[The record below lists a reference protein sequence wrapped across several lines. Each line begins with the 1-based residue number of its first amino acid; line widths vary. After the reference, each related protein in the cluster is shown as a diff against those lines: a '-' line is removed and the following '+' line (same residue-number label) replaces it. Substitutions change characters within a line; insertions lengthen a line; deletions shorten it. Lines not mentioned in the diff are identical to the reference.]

1 MRVDE
6 SSIEKFGF
14 ELVQEQDI
22 AELNTR
28 ALLLRHRGS
37 GARLLS
43 LHNDDE
49 NKVFGINFRTPVA
62 DSTGIAHIMEHSVLC
77 GSEKFPVKEPFVE
90 LMKGSLNTFLNA
102 FTYPDK
108 TCYPVAS
115 QNIEDFYNL
124 VEVYLDA
131 VFFPKISAE
140 ILKQEGWHYEIDSV
154 EGKDEL
160 IYKGVVYNEMKGSYS
175 SPMTLMYQYA
185 KEHLYPANQYRY
197 SSGGDPEVIPDITYE
212 QFRSFHKKYY
222 HPSNS
227 WIYFYGDNDLEGRLA
242 IVSEYL
248 NRFKE
253 QPLDSGI
260 DLQPTLAEPQEF
272 LYHYDAGEAKVES
285 KTMMT
290 LNWLLPEGTDVDQ
303 VMALSVLD
311 YILLGSSAAPLEKA
325 LIDSGLGESVIGGGL
340 ATELRQLNYS
350 VGLKNF
356 KSFDVGKVEQ
366 LILNTLGSLV
376 EEGIPSATIEAALNT
391 VEFSLRENNTG
402 RYPRGLS
409 LMLRALTRWLHDEE
423 PFKMLAYEASLQSV
437 KKAASTPG
445 FFEQL
450 IERFLL
456 NNPHRVKIILE
467 PQEGYALGK
476 TQAEKQKLATIFQ
489 TLSEEEKEFIKS
501 ETKALNALQAK
512 EDTPEAL
519 ATIPSLSLDQLDRVA
534 KKIPTQCQ
542 EIQGRQHLVHDLF
555 TNGISYFDIAFDLRG
570 VDRLHIP
577 YLPMFCRML
586 FQMGTSKKGFVELV
600 QAIDRLTG
608 GVSASPWV
616 LTRNKETKAAAYLL
630 IRGKVLSGKEG
641 QLFDILKEVVEEIN
655 LDQQDRFLQLVR
667 QRKSGLESS
676 VTSSGHS
683 YAMTRLSGMFSQAG
697 WINEQIEGISQLLFI
712 RQLEQEVTHNWSKV
726 LTVLQSLR
734 ELIFRRENCVANV
747 TLSAEAVSGATMV
760 LENFQQSLNSSA
772 LVASDWPLKGDSEDF
787 GVVIPSLVNYVA
799 KGGVLY
805 DYGYTYHGSIK
816 VISKYL
822 RSSYLWDKIR
832 VQGGAYGAFCS
843 FSKATGFISFCSYR
857 DPNFAETL
865 AAYDAAADFL
875 LGETLSDD
883 ELRKNI
889 IGTIGDL
896 DTYQLPDAKGMT
908 AFGRYMRG
916 ISDLEV
922 QEEREQV
929 FETSKEEFA
938 KLGGS
943 LKELMSHAR
952 VAALGPESS
961 FVASKLGIEPMKIF

>member
-6 SSIEKFGF
+6 SSIKKFGF
-14 ELVQEQDI
+14 ELVKEQGI
-22 AELNTR
+22 AELNTH
-28 ALLLRHRGS
+28 ALLLRHSGS

-49 NKVFGINFRTPVA
+49 NKVFGVNFRTPTS

-115 QNIEDFYNL
+115 QNLEDFYNL

-131 VFFPKISAE
+131 VFFPRISAE
-140 ILKQEGWHYEIDSV
+140 ILKQEGWHYEIDSA
-154 EGKDEL
+154 EGQEEL

-197 SSGGDPEVIPDITYE
+197 SSGGDPEAIPDITFE
-212 QFRSFHKKYY
+212 QFTSFHKKYY

-248 NRFKE
+248 NRFE
-253 QPLDSGI
+253 AQSIDSGI
-260 DLQPTLAEPQEF
+260 DLQPTLSEPQEF
-272 LYHYDAGEAKVES
+272 TYYYDAGEAKADS

-290 LNWLLPEGTDVDQ
+290 LNWLLPEGTEVDQ

-356 KSFDVGKVEQ
+356 KSADVEKVEQ
-366 LILNTLGSLV
+366 LILDTLATLV
-376 EEGIPSATIEAALNT
+376 EQGIPAATIEAALNT

-423 PFKMLAYEASLQSV
+423 PFKMLAYDASLQAV
-437 KKAASTPG
+437 KAGATAPR

-467 PQEGYALGK
+467 PKEGYALSK
-476 TQAEKQKLATIFQ
+476 TQAEKEKLANIYQ
-489 TLSEEEKEFIKS
+489 ALSQDEKDRIKS
-501 ETKALNALQAK
+501 DTRALNDLQAK
-512 EDTPEAL
+512 EDSAEAL
-519 ATIPSLSLDQLDRVA
+519 ATIPSLKLEQLDKLA
-534 KKIPTQCQ
+534 KTIPTECQ
-542 EIQGRQHLVHDLF
+542 EVHGRPHLVHDLF
-555 TNGISYFDIAFDLRG
+555 TNGISYFDMAFDLRG
-570 VDRLHIP
+570 VDTLHIP
-577 YLPMFCRML
+577 YLPIFCRLL
-586 FQMGTSKKGFVELV
+586 FQMGTSKKSFVELV

-608 GVSASPWV
+608 GVSASPWI
-616 LTRNKETKAAAYLL
+616 LSRANESKAAAYLL
-630 IRGKVLSGKEG
+630 VRGKVLSGKEEK
-641 QLFDILKEVVEEIN
+641 LFDILKEVVEEIN
-655 LDQQDRFLQLVR
+655 LDQQDRVLQLVR

-683 YAMTRLSGMFSQAG
+683 YAITRLSGMFSQAG
-697 WINEQIEGISQLLFI
+697 WVHEQIEGISQLLFI
-712 RQLEQEVTHNWSKV
+712 RQLEQDVLNNWGEV
-726 LTVLQSLR
+726 LTILRSLR
-734 ELIFRRENCVANV
+734 ELIFRRENCVTNV
-747 TLSAEAVSGATMV
+747 TLGSEASAGASSV
-760 LENFQQSLNSSA
+760 VEDFLSSLNYSD
-772 LVASDWPLKGDSEDF
+772 LRVRDWPMKGAREDF
-787 GVVIPSLVNYVA
+787 GVVVPSLVNYVA

-805 DYGYTYHGSIK
+805 DHGYTYHGSVK
-816 VISKYL
+816 VINKYL

-843 FSKATGFISFCSYR
+843 FSKATGFLAFCSYR
-857 DPNFAETL
+857 DPNFVETL
-865 AAYDAAADFL
+865 AVYDAAAGFL
-875 LGETLSDD
+875 LEGDLSDD

-916 ISDLEV
+916 ITDLEV
-922 QEEREQV
+922 QQEREQI
-929 FETSKEEFA
+929 FGTSKEDFV
-938 KLGGS
+938 KLGTS
-943 LKELMSHAR
+943 LRGLMADAR
-952 VAALGPESS
+952 IAAFGPESS
-961 FVASKLGIEPMKIF
+961 FVTSKLGIEPLKLF